1 LSAGK
6 KKFPLRG
13 RFFSALL
20 IVLIGISYYCILTH
34 LTAFRAWL
42 SGVLTVLNPFM
53 FGIIIAYLLN
63 SPTVF
68 FERKLFPNNRH
79 KRGLAMILSYLC
91 ATAFVAVLVI
101 LILPQAIQS
110 ILHLWD
116 NLESYLSGFYY
127 HVMKLVEY
135 LQIDS
140 SLLDSFA
147 INYQDI
153 ITKIANFI
161 ATRIPAI
168 LNYGMALGKLLI
180 AAITAFISS
189 IYMLFGKEQLLRQ
202 GRKVIYAIFSPERAR
217 WVLSVCSHANYTFS
231 GFIIGKIIDSAIIG
245 VLCFLLCT
253 LFKIPMA
260 VLVGV
265 VVGFT
270 NIIPFF
276 GPFIGAIPC
285 IMILLLVDPW
295 SAIRF
300 SVLILALQQF
310 DGNILGPY
318 ILGDKTGL
326 SSIWVLISIVVAGGL
341 FGFAGMLLGVPTFAV
356 IFALVREWV
365 NTKVEEKNIPFDDLY
380 PADTPT
386 NKKE

>member
-1 LSAGK
+1 LNANKKRFSLKGRFLSA
-6 KKFPLRG
+6 LM
-13 RFFSALL
+13 
-20 IVLIGISYYCILTH
+20 IVLIGITYYCILTN
-34 LTAFRAWL
+34 LGAFNAWL
-42 SGVLTVLNPFM
+42 SRIIKVLNPFM
-53 FGIIIAYLLN
+53 FGIVIAYLLN

-68 FERKLFPNNRH
+68 FERKLFPRFRH
-79 KRGLAMILSYLC
+79 KRGLAMLLSYIC
-91 ATAFVAVLVI
+91 AIAIISILATLV
-101 LILPQAIQS
+101 LPQALQS
-110 ILHLWD
+110 VLNLLD
-116 NLESYLSGFYY
+116 NLEDYLSDFYILL
-127 HVMKLVEY
+127 MNLVDY
-135 LQIDS
+135 FKIDT
-140 SLLDSFA
+140 SLLDDLA
-147 INYQDI
+147 INYQAI
-153 ITKIANFI
+153 ITKIANFV
-161 ATRIPAI
+161 ATRIPTI

-180 AAITAFISS
+180 AIITALISS

-202 GRKVIYAIFSPERAR
+202 SRKVIYAVFSPERAR
-217 WVLSVCSHANYTFS
+217 WILDVCSHANYTFS
-231 GFIIGKIIDSAIIG
+231 GFIIGKLIDSAIIG

-270 NIIPFF
+270 NVIPFF

-285 IMILLLVDPW
+285 IFILLLVDPW

-300 SVLILALQQF
+300 SILILALQQF

-356 IFALVREWV
+356 IFALVRDWV
-365 NTKVEEKNIPFDDLY
+365 NKKVEEKEIPYEELY
-380 PADTPT
+380 PTDPKS
-386 NKKE
+386 NKNE